1 MKLSQLAAKPKL
13 IEIALDDAET
23 IAEHGEPLT
32 FHTWDR
38 QPLDV
43 FMRLA
48 VAQQNDQSGMLDI
61 IRTMMLDEDG
71 KEIISADT
79 MLPTGVLIRA
89 IGKLTDTLG
98 K

>member
-1 MKLSQLAAKPKL
+1 
-13 IEIALDDAET
+13 
-23 IAEHGEPLT
+23 
-32 FHTWDR
+32 
-38 QPLDV
+38 
-43 FMRLA
+43 MRLA

-61 IRTMMLDEDG
+61 IRTMMLDENG

>member
-13 IEIALDDAET
+13 VEIALDDEET
-23 IAEHGEPLT
+23 VKEFGEPLT

-48 VAQQNDQSGMLDI
+48 VAQQSDQSGMLDI

-71 KEIISADT
+71 KQIISADA

>member
-13 IEIALDDAET
+13 VEVALDDKDT
-23 IAEHGEPLT
+23 IKEFGEPLT
-32 FHTWDR
+32 FWTWDR

-48 VAQQNDQSGMLDI
+48 VAQQSDQSGMLDI

-71 KEIISADT
+71 KQIISADA

>member
-13 IEIALDDAET
+13 VEIALDDEDT
-23 IAEHGEPLT
+23 VKEFGEPLT

-48 VAQQNDQSGMLDI
+48 VAQQSDQSGMLDI

-71 KEIISADT
+71 KQIISADA

>member
-1 MKLSQLAAKPKL
+1 MKLSQLAAKPQL
-13 IEIALDDAET
+13 IEIALDDEQT
-23 IAEHGEPLT
+23 IAEHGEALT

-48 VAQQNDQSGMLDI
+48 VAQQNDQSAMLDI
-61 IRTMMLDEDG
+61 IRTMMLDEHG
-71 KEIISADT
+71 KQIISDDA